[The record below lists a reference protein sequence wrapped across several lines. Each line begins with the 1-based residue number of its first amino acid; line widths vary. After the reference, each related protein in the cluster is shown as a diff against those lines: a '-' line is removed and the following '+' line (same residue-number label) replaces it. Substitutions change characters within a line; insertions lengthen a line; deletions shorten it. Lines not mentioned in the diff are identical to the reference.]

1 VGVPGAPAEWVIYKQ
16 QPGLVLGF
24 HGCDR
29 QTAEEIFAG
38 RSQHLHK
45 STNEYDWLGSGI
57 YFWECDP
64 WRALHFATE
73 AKSKRHLTNG
83 SIMTPWVVGAV
94 IDLGLCL
101 NLMEIAA
108 LEEVRSAWRYLKLL
122 EEVVPG
128 NRMPLNTGQELGA
141 RFLDKAVIET
151 VHSMRK
157 RRRLRPYD
165 AVRSVFHEGSQVYPS
180 AGFRDRNHIQIAVKN
195 PDCIKGYFR
204 LPGY

>member
-1 VGVPGAPAEWVIYKQ
+1 
-16 QPGLVLGF
+16 
-24 HGCDR
+24 
-29 QTAEEIFAG
+29 
-38 RSQHLHK
+38 
-45 STNEYDWLGSGI
+45 
-57 YFWECDP
+57 
-64 WRALHFATE
+64 
-73 AKSKRHLTNG
+73 
-83 SIMTPWVVGAV
+83 
-94 IDLGLCL
+94 
-101 NLMEIAA
+101 
-108 LEEVRSAWRYLKLL
+108 
-122 EEVVPG
+122 
-128 NRMPLNTGQELGA
+128 MPLNTGQELGA